1 MANYVGIE
9 QTQEVLNS
17 WYELFNH
24 FLKDRISDWF
34 YYKKKPKQNSKP
46 PHFVVNTPQKNVGI
60 PIESAGSV
68 KNFSKQKVEHLW
80 L

>member
-34 YYKKKPKQNSKP
+34 YYKKTQNKTANHP
-46 PHFVVNTPQKNVGI
+46 T
-60 PIESAGSV
+60 
-68 KNFSKQKVEHLW
+68 L
-80 L
+80 